1 MLLSVKNLSTEF
13 PVKKGIVRAVEDVS
27 FDVDQG
33 EILAIVGESG
43 SGKSVTS
50 LSIMGL
56 LAEPGHVAGG
66 SLEFEG
72 KDLATLSEKQYRE
85 LRGNDMAMIFQEPMT
100 SLNPVYRVGNQIVEA
115 IRTHEKVSKAEAK
128 DRAVDLLR
136 KVGIPSPEARIND
149 YPHQMSGGM
158 RQRVMI
164 AMALACNPKLLIADE
179 PTTALD
185 VTIQAQI
192 LDLLGRLRDDTG
204 MAVLLITHDLG
215 VVSETADRVVVMYC
229 GQVVEEAEVRTL
241 FDHPMHPYTLGLL
254 KSIPRLEDDD
264 SKRLYMIKGMVP
276 NPLEMPPGCHFSDRC
291 DSCMDICRTKV
302 PELVDVDGHKVRCF
316 LYESAD
322 GEVKSEEAIARAEA
336 EALADVEAARE
347 VETAEALLSAEDLR
361 EAEIENTASNATA
374 SAQAGAV
381 ELDILLDVQHLT
393 KRFAADTNFF
403 GKATSYVQAVDDVSF
418 QIRKGEAFGLV
429 GESGCGKTTVGK
441 MLVNLLKPTSG
452 KIVFDGK
459 ELTAM
464 KPAERKQYCKDI
476 QLIFQ
481 DPYASLNPRMR
492 IGDII
497 AEPIITNNILPKDQ
511 VEDRVNELLERVGL
525 ANYMRNRYP
534 HEFSGGQRQRVG
546 IARAL
551 AVNPKLIVCDEPV
564 SALDVSIQA
573 QVLNLLDELK
583 EQFGLT
589 YLFIAHG
596 LNVVKHV
603 SDRVG
608 VMYLGKMMEIAPK
621 KALYA
626 DPLSPYTQALLSAI
640 PSVDPAAKKERII
653 LEGDVPSPIDPPPG
667 CRFASRCFAKVN
679 GCDEVMPPLVEVK
692 PDHCVACHRY
702 DKGGPGTAVI

>member
-179 PTTALD
+179 STTALD

-192 LDLLGRLRDDTG
+192 LDLLRRLRDDTG

-347 VETAEALLSAEDLR
+347 VETAEALLAAEDLR
-361 EAEIENTASNATA
+361 EAEIE
-374 SAQAGAV
+374 
-381 ELDILLDVQHLT
+381 EI
-393 KRFAADTNFF
+393 
-403 GKATSYVQAVDDVSF
+403 
-418 QIRKGEAFGLV
+418 E
-429 GESGCGKTTVGK
+429 
-441 MLVNLLKPTSG
+441 
-452 KIVFDGK
+452 K
-459 ELTAM
+459 E
-464 KPAERKQYCKDI
+464 E
-476 QLIFQ
+476 
-481 DPYASLNPRMR
+481 
-492 IGDII
+492 
-497 AEPIITNNILPKDQ
+497 E
-511 VEDRVNELLERVGL
+511 
-525 ANYMRNRYP
+525 
-534 HEFSGGQRQRVG
+534 
-546 IARAL
+546 
-551 AVNPKLIVCDEPV
+551 
-564 SALDVSIQA
+564 
-573 QVLNLLDELK
+573 
-583 EQFGLT
+583 
-589 YLFIAHG
+589 
-596 LNVVKHV
+596 
-603 SDRVG
+603 
-608 VMYLGKMMEIAPK
+608 
-621 KALYA
+621 
-626 DPLSPYTQALLSAI
+626 
-640 PSVDPAAKKERII
+640 
-653 LEGDVPSPIDPPPG
+653 
-667 CRFASRCFAKVN
+667 ASR
-679 GCDEVMPPLVEVK
+679 
-692 PDHCVACHRY
+692 
-702 DKGGPGTAVI
+702 

>member
-192 LDLLGRLRDDTG
+192 LDLLRRLRDDTG

-291 DSCMDICRTKV
+291 DSCMDVCRTKV
-302 PELVDVDGHKVRCF
+302 PELVDVDGQKVRCF

-347 VETAEALLSAEDLR
+347 VETAEALLAAEDLR
-361 EAEIENTASNATA
+361 EAEIE
-374 SAQAGAV
+374 
-381 ELDILLDVQHLT
+381 EI
-393 KRFAADTNFF
+393 
-403 GKATSYVQAVDDVSF
+403 
-418 QIRKGEAFGLV
+418 E
-429 GESGCGKTTVGK
+429 
-441 MLVNLLKPTSG
+441 
-452 KIVFDGK
+452 K
-459 ELTAM
+459 E
-464 KPAERKQYCKDI
+464 E
-476 QLIFQ
+476 
-481 DPYASLNPRMR
+481 
-492 IGDII
+492 
-497 AEPIITNNILPKDQ
+497 E
-511 VEDRVNELLERVGL
+511 
-525 ANYMRNRYP
+525 
-534 HEFSGGQRQRVG
+534 
-546 IARAL
+546 
-551 AVNPKLIVCDEPV
+551 
-564 SALDVSIQA
+564 
-573 QVLNLLDELK
+573 
-583 EQFGLT
+583 
-589 YLFIAHG
+589 
-596 LNVVKHV
+596 
-603 SDRVG
+603 
-608 VMYLGKMMEIAPK
+608 
-621 KALYA
+621 
-626 DPLSPYTQALLSAI
+626 
-640 PSVDPAAKKERII
+640 
-653 LEGDVPSPIDPPPG
+653 
-667 CRFASRCFAKVN
+667 ASR
-679 GCDEVMPPLVEVK
+679 
-692 PDHCVACHRY
+692 
-702 DKGGPGTAVI
+702 

>member
-85 LRGNDMAMIFQEPMT
+85 LRGNGMAMIFQEPMT

-192 LDLLGRLRDDTG
+192 LDLLRRLRDDTG

-347 VETAEALLSAEDLR
+347 VETAEALLAAEDLR
-361 EAEIENTASNATA
+361 EAEIE
-374 SAQAGAV
+374 
-381 ELDILLDVQHLT
+381 EI
-393 KRFAADTNFF
+393 
-403 GKATSYVQAVDDVSF
+403 
-418 QIRKGEAFGLV
+418 E
-429 GESGCGKTTVGK
+429 
-441 MLVNLLKPTSG
+441 
-452 KIVFDGK
+452 K
-459 ELTAM
+459 E
-464 KPAERKQYCKDI
+464 E
-476 QLIFQ
+476 
-481 DPYASLNPRMR
+481 
-492 IGDII
+492 
-497 AEPIITNNILPKDQ
+497 E
-511 VEDRVNELLERVGL
+511 
-525 ANYMRNRYP
+525 
-534 HEFSGGQRQRVG
+534 
-546 IARAL
+546 
-551 AVNPKLIVCDEPV
+551 
-564 SALDVSIQA
+564 
-573 QVLNLLDELK
+573 
-583 EQFGLT
+583 
-589 YLFIAHG
+589 
-596 LNVVKHV
+596 
-603 SDRVG
+603 
-608 VMYLGKMMEIAPK
+608 
-621 KALYA
+621 
-626 DPLSPYTQALLSAI
+626 
-640 PSVDPAAKKERII
+640 
-653 LEGDVPSPIDPPPG
+653 
-667 CRFASRCFAKVN
+667 ASR
-679 GCDEVMPPLVEVK
+679 
-692 PDHCVACHRY
+692 
-702 DKGGPGTAVI
+702 

>member
-192 LDLLGRLRDDTG
+192 LDLLRRLRDDTG

-347 VETAEALLSAEDLR
+347 VETAEALLAAEDLR
-361 EAEIENTASNATA
+361 EAGIE
-374 SAQAGAV
+374 V
-381 ELDILLDVQHLT
+381 IE
-393 KRFAADTNFF
+393 
-403 GKATSYVQAVDDVSF
+403 
-418 QIRKGEAFGLV
+418 
-429 GESGCGKTTVGK
+429 
-441 MLVNLLKPTSG
+441 
-452 KIVFDGK
+452 K
-459 ELTAM
+459 E
-464 KPAERKQYCKDI
+464 E
-476 QLIFQ
+476 
-481 DPYASLNPRMR
+481 
-492 IGDII
+492 
-497 AEPIITNNILPKDQ
+497 E
-511 VEDRVNELLERVGL
+511 
-525 ANYMRNRYP
+525 
-534 HEFSGGQRQRVG
+534 
-546 IARAL
+546 
-551 AVNPKLIVCDEPV
+551 
-564 SALDVSIQA
+564 
-573 QVLNLLDELK
+573 
-583 EQFGLT
+583 
-589 YLFIAHG
+589 
-596 LNVVKHV
+596 
-603 SDRVG
+603 
-608 VMYLGKMMEIAPK
+608 
-621 KALYA
+621 
-626 DPLSPYTQALLSAI
+626 
-640 PSVDPAAKKERII
+640 
-653 LEGDVPSPIDPPPG
+653 
-667 CRFASRCFAKVN
+667 ASR
-679 GCDEVMPPLVEVK
+679 
-692 PDHCVACHRY
+692 
-702 DKGGPGTAVI
+702 

>member
-115 IRTHEKVSKAEAK
+115 
-128 DRAVDLLR
+128 
-136 KVGIPSPEARIND
+136 RIND

-192 LDLLGRLRDDTG
+192 LDLLRRLRDDTG

-276 NPLEMPPGCHFSDRC
+276 NPL
-291 DSCMDICRTKV
+291 
-302 PELVDVDGHKVRCF
+302 
-316 LYESAD
+316 A
-322 GEVKSEEAIARAEA
+322 
-336 EALADVEAARE
+336 
-347 VETAEALLSAEDLR
+347 AEDLR
-361 EAEIENTASNATA
+361 EAEIE
-374 SAQAGAV
+374 
-381 ELDILLDVQHLT
+381 EI
-393 KRFAADTNFF
+393 
-403 GKATSYVQAVDDVSF
+403 
-418 QIRKGEAFGLV
+418 E
-429 GESGCGKTTVGK
+429 
-441 MLVNLLKPTSG
+441 
-452 KIVFDGK
+452 K
-459 ELTAM
+459 E
-464 KPAERKQYCKDI
+464 E
-476 QLIFQ
+476 
-481 DPYASLNPRMR
+481 
-492 IGDII
+492 
-497 AEPIITNNILPKDQ
+497 E
-511 VEDRVNELLERVGL
+511 
-525 ANYMRNRYP
+525 
-534 HEFSGGQRQRVG
+534 
-546 IARAL
+546 
-551 AVNPKLIVCDEPV
+551 
-564 SALDVSIQA
+564 
-573 QVLNLLDELK
+573 
-583 EQFGLT
+583 
-589 YLFIAHG
+589 
-596 LNVVKHV
+596 
-603 SDRVG
+603 
-608 VMYLGKMMEIAPK
+608 
-621 KALYA
+621 
-626 DPLSPYTQALLSAI
+626 
-640 PSVDPAAKKERII
+640 
-653 LEGDVPSPIDPPPG
+653 
-667 CRFASRCFAKVN
+667 ASR
-679 GCDEVMPPLVEVK
+679 
-692 PDHCVACHRY
+692 
-702 DKGGPGTAVI
+702 

>member
-33 EILAIVGESG
+33 QILAIVGESG

-66 SLEFEG
+66 SMEFEG
-72 KDLATLSEKQYRE
+72 QDLATLSEKQYRE

-192 LDLLGRLRDDTG
+192 LDLLRRLRDDTG

-347 VETAEALLSAEDLR
+347 VETAEALLAAEDLR
-361 EAEIENTASNATA
+361 EAEIE
-374 SAQAGAV
+374 
-381 ELDILLDVQHLT
+381 EI
-393 KRFAADTNFF
+393 
-403 GKATSYVQAVDDVSF
+403 
-418 QIRKGEAFGLV
+418 E
-429 GESGCGKTTVGK
+429 
-441 MLVNLLKPTSG
+441 
-452 KIVFDGK
+452 K
-459 ELTAM
+459 E
-464 KPAERKQYCKDI
+464 E
-476 QLIFQ
+476 
-481 DPYASLNPRMR
+481 
-492 IGDII
+492 
-497 AEPIITNNILPKDQ
+497 E
-511 VEDRVNELLERVGL
+511 
-525 ANYMRNRYP
+525 
-534 HEFSGGQRQRVG
+534 
-546 IARAL
+546 
-551 AVNPKLIVCDEPV
+551 
-564 SALDVSIQA
+564 
-573 QVLNLLDELK
+573 
-583 EQFGLT
+583 
-589 YLFIAHG
+589 
-596 LNVVKHV
+596 
-603 SDRVG
+603 
-608 VMYLGKMMEIAPK
+608 
-621 KALYA
+621 
-626 DPLSPYTQALLSAI
+626 
-640 PSVDPAAKKERII
+640 
-653 LEGDVPSPIDPPPG
+653 
-667 CRFASRCFAKVN
+667 ASR
-679 GCDEVMPPLVEVK
+679 
-692 PDHCVACHRY
+692 
-702 DKGGPGTAVI
+702 

>member
-13 PVKKGIVRAVEDVS
+13 PVKKGIVKAVEDVS
-27 FDVDQG
+27 FDVDAG

-192 LDLLGRLRDDTG
+192 LDLLRRLRDDTG

-291 DSCMDICRTKV
+291 DSCMDICREKI
-302 PELVDVDGHKVRCF
+302 PNLVDIDGHKVRCF
-316 LYESAD
+316 LYENAD
-322 GEVKSEEAIARAEA
+322 GEAKSAAAIAEGEA
-336 EALADVEAARE
+336 EAHADAEAARN
-347 VETAEALLSAEDLR
+347 VETAEALLAGEEIR
-361 EAEIENTASNATA
+361 ETELEELEKSEE
-374 SAQAGAV
+374 AG
-381 ELDILLDVQHLT
+381 
-393 KRFAADTNFF
+393 R
-403 GKATSYVQAVDDVSF
+403 
-418 QIRKGEAFGLV
+418 
-429 GESGCGKTTVGK
+429 
-441 MLVNLLKPTSG
+441 
-452 KIVFDGK
+452 
-459 ELTAM
+459 
-464 KPAERKQYCKDI
+464 
-476 QLIFQ
+476 
-481 DPYASLNPRMR
+481 
-492 IGDII
+492 
-497 AEPIITNNILPKDQ
+497 
-511 VEDRVNELLERVGL
+511 
-525 ANYMRNRYP
+525 
-534 HEFSGGQRQRVG
+534 
-546 IARAL
+546 
-551 AVNPKLIVCDEPV
+551 
-564 SALDVSIQA
+564 
-573 QVLNLLDELK
+573 
-583 EQFGLT
+583 
-589 YLFIAHG
+589 
-596 LNVVKHV
+596 
-603 SDRVG
+603 
-608 VMYLGKMMEIAPK
+608 
-621 KALYA
+621 
-626 DPLSPYTQALLSAI
+626 
-640 PSVDPAAKKERII
+640 
-653 LEGDVPSPIDPPPG
+653 
-667 CRFASRCFAKVN
+667 
-679 GCDEVMPPLVEVK
+679 
-692 PDHCVACHRY
+692 
-702 DKGGPGTAVI
+702 

>member
-1 MLLSVKNLSTEF
+1 MLLEVKSLCTEF
-13 PVKKGIVRAVEDVS
+13 PVKRGVVRAVDDVS
-27 FDVDQG
+27 FEVSEG

-50 LSIMGL
+50 LSVMGL

-66 SLEFEG
+66 EMTFDG
-72 KDLATLSEKQYRE
+72 KDLVHLSEKEYRE
-85 LRGNDMAMIFQEPMT
+85 MRGNDMAMIFQEPMT

-192 LDLLGRLRDDTG
+192 LDLLRRLRDDTG

-347 VETAEALLSAEDLR
+347 VGIVTRAGDHRPALGSLLEELERTALKYLSA
-361 EAEIENTASNATA
+361 
-374 SAQAGAV
+374 
-381 ELDILLDVQHLT
+381 
-393 KRFAADTNFF
+393 K
-403 GKATSYVQAVDDVSF
+403 
-418 QIRKGEAFGLV
+418 
-429 GESGCGKTTVGK
+429 
-441 MLVNLLKPTSG
+441 
-452 KIVFDGK
+452 
-459 ELTAM
+459 
-464 KPAERKQYCKDI
+464 
-476 QLIFQ
+476 
-481 DPYASLNPRMR
+481 
-492 IGDII
+492 
-497 AEPIITNNILPKDQ
+497 
-511 VEDRVNELLERVGL
+511 
-525 ANYMRNRYP
+525 
-534 HEFSGGQRQRVG
+534 
-546 IARAL
+546 
-551 AVNPKLIVCDEPV
+551 
-564 SALDVSIQA
+564 
-573 QVLNLLDELK
+573 
-583 EQFGLT
+583 
-589 YLFIAHG
+589 
-596 LNVVKHV
+596 
-603 SDRVG
+603 
-608 VMYLGKMMEIAPK
+608 
-621 KALYA
+621 
-626 DPLSPYTQALLSAI
+626 
-640 PSVDPAAKKERII
+640 
-653 LEGDVPSPIDPPPG
+653 
-667 CRFASRCFAKVN
+667 
-679 GCDEVMPPLVEVK
+679 
-692 PDHCVACHRY
+692 
-702 DKGGPGTAVI
+702 

>member
-100 SLNPVYRVGNQIVEA
+100 SLNPVYRVGSQIVEA

-192 LDLLGRLRDDTG
+192 LDLLRRLRDDTG

-347 VETAEALLSAEDLR
+347 VETAEALLAAEDLR
-361 EAEIENTASNATA
+361 EAEIE
-374 SAQAGAV
+374 
-381 ELDILLDVQHLT
+381 EI
-393 KRFAADTNFF
+393 
-403 GKATSYVQAVDDVSF
+403 
-418 QIRKGEAFGLV
+418 E
-429 GESGCGKTTVGK
+429 
-441 MLVNLLKPTSG
+441 
-452 KIVFDGK
+452 K
-459 ELTAM
+459 E
-464 KPAERKQYCKDI
+464 E
-476 QLIFQ
+476 
-481 DPYASLNPRMR
+481 
-492 IGDII
+492 
-497 AEPIITNNILPKDQ
+497 E
-511 VEDRVNELLERVGL
+511 
-525 ANYMRNRYP
+525 
-534 HEFSGGQRQRVG
+534 
-546 IARAL
+546 
-551 AVNPKLIVCDEPV
+551 
-564 SALDVSIQA
+564 
-573 QVLNLLDELK
+573 
-583 EQFGLT
+583 
-589 YLFIAHG
+589 
-596 LNVVKHV
+596 
-603 SDRVG
+603 
-608 VMYLGKMMEIAPK
+608 
-621 KALYA
+621 
-626 DPLSPYTQALLSAI
+626 
-640 PSVDPAAKKERII
+640 
-653 LEGDVPSPIDPPPG
+653 
-667 CRFASRCFAKVN
+667 ASR
-679 GCDEVMPPLVEVK
+679 
-692 PDHCVACHRY
+692 
-702 DKGGPGTAVI
+702 

>member
-27 FDVDQG
+27 FDVDAG

-50 LSIMGL
+50 LSVMGL

-192 LDLLGRLRDDTG
+192 LDLLRRLRDDTG

-347 VETAEALLSAEDLR
+347 VETAEALLAAEDLR
-361 EAEIENTASNATA
+361 EAEIE
-374 SAQAGAV
+374 
-381 ELDILLDVQHLT
+381 EI
-393 KRFAADTNFF
+393 
-403 GKATSYVQAVDDVSF
+403 
-418 QIRKGEAFGLV
+418 E
-429 GESGCGKTTVGK
+429 
-441 MLVNLLKPTSG
+441 
-452 KIVFDGK
+452 K
-459 ELTAM
+459 E
-464 KPAERKQYCKDI
+464 E
-476 QLIFQ
+476 
-481 DPYASLNPRMR
+481 
-492 IGDII
+492 
-497 AEPIITNNILPKDQ
+497 E
-511 VEDRVNELLERVGL
+511 
-525 ANYMRNRYP
+525 
-534 HEFSGGQRQRVG
+534 
-546 IARAL
+546 
-551 AVNPKLIVCDEPV
+551 
-564 SALDVSIQA
+564 
-573 QVLNLLDELK
+573 
-583 EQFGLT
+583 
-589 YLFIAHG
+589 
-596 LNVVKHV
+596 
-603 SDRVG
+603 
-608 VMYLGKMMEIAPK
+608 
-621 KALYA
+621 
-626 DPLSPYTQALLSAI
+626 
-640 PSVDPAAKKERII
+640 
-653 LEGDVPSPIDPPPG
+653 
-667 CRFASRCFAKVN
+667 ASR
-679 GCDEVMPPLVEVK
+679 
-692 PDHCVACHRY
+692 
-702 DKGGPGTAVI
+702 

>member
-66 SLEFEG
+66 SMEFEG

-192 LDLLGRLRDDTG
+192 LDLLRRLRDDTG

-347 VETAEALLSAEDLR
+347 VETAEALLAAEDLR
-361 EAEIENTASNATA
+361 EAEIE
-374 SAQAGAV
+374 
-381 ELDILLDVQHLT
+381 EI
-393 KRFAADTNFF
+393 
-403 GKATSYVQAVDDVSF
+403 
-418 QIRKGEAFGLV
+418 E
-429 GESGCGKTTVGK
+429 
-441 MLVNLLKPTSG
+441 
-452 KIVFDGK
+452 K
-459 ELTAM
+459 E
-464 KPAERKQYCKDI
+464 E
-476 QLIFQ
+476 
-481 DPYASLNPRMR
+481 
-492 IGDII
+492 
-497 AEPIITNNILPKDQ
+497 E
-511 VEDRVNELLERVGL
+511 
-525 ANYMRNRYP
+525 
-534 HEFSGGQRQRVG
+534 
-546 IARAL
+546 
-551 AVNPKLIVCDEPV
+551 
-564 SALDVSIQA
+564 
-573 QVLNLLDELK
+573 
-583 EQFGLT
+583 
-589 YLFIAHG
+589 
-596 LNVVKHV
+596 
-603 SDRVG
+603 
-608 VMYLGKMMEIAPK
+608 
-621 KALYA
+621 
-626 DPLSPYTQALLSAI
+626 
-640 PSVDPAAKKERII
+640 
-653 LEGDVPSPIDPPPG
+653 
-667 CRFASRCFAKVN
+667 ASR
-679 GCDEVMPPLVEVK
+679 
-692 PDHCVACHRY
+692 
-702 DKGGPGTAVI
+702 